1 MRFLFSFTV
10 FFLWACGNTPESSR
24 FEKIAKAYCECTA
37 QLAAL
42 NEATARL
49 ASDTNAVAT
58 FQERLQQIQTEY
70 SKTKECTATIVA
82 QYGKLTPTEL
92 DSVKTSLS
100 GRCANMAEQS
110 DLLQEMLGE

>member
-1 MRFLFSFTV
+1 MRYLLSFIV
-10 FFLWACGNTPESSR
+10 FFIWACGNAPELSR
-24 FEKIAKAYCECTA
+24 FEKIAKAYCECTS

-49 ASDTNAVAT
+49 ASDTNAVAA

-70 SKTKECTATIVA
+70 NKTRECTATIVA
-82 QYGKLTPTEL
+82 QYGKLKPVEL
-92 DSVKTSLS
+92 DSLKTVLESQ
-100 GRCANMAEQS
+100 CAHLTEQE